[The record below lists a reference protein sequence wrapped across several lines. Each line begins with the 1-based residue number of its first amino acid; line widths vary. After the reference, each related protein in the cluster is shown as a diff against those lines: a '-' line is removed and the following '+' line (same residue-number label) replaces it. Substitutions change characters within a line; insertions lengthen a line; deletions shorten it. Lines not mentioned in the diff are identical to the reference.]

1 MMIVVF
7 GHEVQMVDQ
16 SHWRSKSRM
25 RDRSGEQVGFK
36 VAESIHEPQSCLS
49 KLHKN
54 ILDAALVMP
63 RFMSFSIAQVGG
75 CEFSDGC
82 EVIVDSRHPQGLE
95 VKQVSSMLLRRP
107 LFSRFLH

>member
-36 VAESIHEPQSCLS
+36 VADSIHEPQSCLS

-54 ILDAALVMP
+54 ILDAAPGYAPLH
-63 RFMSFSIAQVGG
+63 
-75 CEFSDGC
+75 EFFDCSG
-82 EVIVDSRHPQGLE
+82 
-95 VKQVSSMLLRRP
+95 RR
-107 LFSRFLH
+107 L